1 MQDLWQII
9 LLKVFFQSFPALS
22 AIPEGLPA
30 IVTIIL
36 SIGVTAM
43 SKRQALIR
51 KLTAVETTG
60 EPTEAA
66 LVGYAYALGM
76 SKNDLVKASPRIG
89 EAPFDSG
96 RKMMSTVH
104 KTASGIVQ
112 YTKDVADMVLADDN
126 FATIVNAVEEGRKI
140 YDNVCKVFQF
150 QLSTNMSEVIIMF
163 VASILNFQ
171 LLEPVHLL
179 WVNMVTDSLPGL
191 ALGMEKAERNL
202 MKRKPRATTDGI
214 FSHGAG
220 DILLRAIFSSGTAA
234 NLRSLFLYPKQILF
248 GKHFNVT
255 KHSIFLFF
263 CVPASRLICLYNI
276 NEYIFNFL
284 LKSIVIYAIIS
295 SKLWLFFM
303 Q

>member
-1 MQDLWQII
+1 MEEVTKYSVYARVQPEHKTRIVKAW
-9 LLKVFFQSFPALS
+9 KVR
-22 AIPEGLPA
+22 GM
-30 IVTIIL
+30 
-36 SIGVTAM
+36 VTAM
-43 SKRQALIR
+43 TRDGVNDAPSIKAADIGIGMGI
-51 KLTAVETTG
+51 TG
-60 EPTEAA
+60 TN
-66 LVGYAYALGM
+66 V
-76 SKNDLVKASPRIG
+76 
-89 EAPFDSG
+89 
-96 RKMMSTVH
+96 
-104 KTASGIVQ
+104 
-112 YTKDVADMVLADDN
+112 TKGVADMVLADDN

-140 YDNVCKVFQF
+140 YDNVCKVLQF

-179 WVNMVTDSLPGL
+179 WINMVTDSLPGL
-191 ALGMEKAERNL
+191 ALGMEKAEGNL

-263 CVPASRLICLYNI
+263 CVPAFRLICLYNI